1 MEDYNPDTL
10 DELSNEALIQVI
22 RWTINDVN
30 TWANNDGVNERV
42 RGFAAMLEEAI
53 LYQITKE
60 LQNLE
65 EE

>member
-1 MEDYNPDTL
+1 MEQLNPETW
-10 DELSNEALIQVI
+10 DELDKEALMQVI

-30 TWANNDGVNERV
+30 SWANNDGVDGKV

-60 LQNLE
+60 LQKLE

>member
-1 MEDYNPDTL
+1 MEEYNPDTL
-10 DELSNEALIQVI
+10 DELGKEALIQVI

-30 TWANNDGVNERV
+30 SWANNDSVDDRV
-42 RGFAAMLEEAI
+42 QGYAAMLEEAI

-60 LQNLE
+60 LRKLE

>member
-1 MEDYNPDTL
+1 MEELNPETW
-10 DELSNEALIQVI
+10 DELDKEALMQVI

-30 TWANNDGVNERV
+30 SWANNDSVDGKV

-60 LQNLE
+60 LQKLE

>member
-1 MEDYNPDTL
+1 MEELNPETW
-10 DELSNEALIQVI
+10 DELDKEALMQVI

-30 TWANNDGVNERV
+30 TWANNDSVDGKV

-60 LQNLE
+60 LQKLE

>member
-1 MEDYNPDTL
+1 MEELNPETW
-10 DELSNEALIQVI
+10 DELDKEALMQVI

-30 TWANNDGVNERV
+30 TWANNDSVDEKV

-60 LQNLE
+60 LQKLE

>member
-1 MEDYNPDTL
+1 MEELNPETW
-10 DELSNEALIQVI
+10 DELDKEALMQVI

-30 TWANNDGVNERV
+30 SWANNDGVDGKV

-60 LQNLE
+60 LQKLE

>member
-30 TWANNDGVNERV
+30 TWANNDGVNESV

>member
-1 MEDYNPDTL
+1 MEEYNPDTL

-30 TWANNDGVNERV
+30 SWANNDGVDGKV

-60 LQNLE
+60 LQKLE

>member
-1 MEDYNPDTL
+1 MEQLNPETW
-10 DELSNEALIQVI
+10 DELDKEALMQVI

-30 TWANNDGVNERV
+30 SWANNDGVDGKV

-60 LQNLE
+60 LQTLE

>member
-1 MEDYNPDTL
+1 MDEYNPDTL
-10 DELSNEALIQVI
+10 DELGKEALIQVI

-42 RGFAAMLEEAI
+42 RGFAAVLEEAI

-60 LQNLE
+60 LQKLE

>member
-60 LQNLE
+60 LQKLE

>member
-1 MEDYNPDTL
+1 MEQLNPETW
-10 DELSNEALIQVI
+10 DELDKEALMQVI

-30 TWANNDGVNERV
+30 SWAINDGVDGKV

-60 LQNLE
+60 LQKLE

>member
-22 RWTINDVN
+22 RWTIYDVN

-60 LQNLE
+60 LQKLE

>member
-1 MEDYNPDTL
+1 MEEYNPDTL
-10 DELSNEALIQVI
+10 NELDKDALIQVI

-30 TWANNDGVNERV
+30 TWANNEGVNEKV
-42 RGFAAMLEEAI
+42 QGFAAMLEEAI

-60 LQNLE
+60 LQKLE

>member
-60 LQNLE
+60 LQKLE
-65 EE
+65 E